1 MSRTAEY
8 KWLLRDL
15 PVYGPAS
22 SPKTEQEIQIM
33 SHLPLRFPIRE
44 RPCFSLPADLPCRLI
59 PVSPI
64 KQPVSSYQVITQ
76 LLSRSVCVC
85 EREREIE
92 REKREDGQN
101 EEGETVTILIAD
113 SCEILADCDLHGSQN
128 SWEVQS
134 RKVTFPTRFHI
145 QFVCT
150 HRSNCWSL
158 ILTQNNIVQ
167 GRG

>member
-22 SPKTEQEIQIM
+22 SPKTKQLFQIM

-64 KQPVSSYQVITQ
+64 K
-76 LLSRSVCVC
+76 
-85 EREREIE
+85 
-92 REKREDGQN
+92 
-101 EEGETVTILIAD
+101 
-113 SCEILADCDLHGSQN
+113 
-128 SWEVQS
+128 
-134 RKVTFPTRFHI
+134 
-145 QFVCT
+145 
-150 HRSNCWSL
+150 
-158 ILTQNNIVQ
+158 
-167 GRG
+167 